1 MNYYFFTIIRKKSLF
16 RKSYISLEKYLYKK
30 IYLPQSYKGI
40 FTKYFLKKLKKLK
53 LKLKKKDIEI
63 YLIKNI

>member
-1 MNYYFFTIIRKKSLF
+1 MNYYFFTIIRKKNLF

-30 IYLPQSYKGI
+30 IYLPQSYKEI